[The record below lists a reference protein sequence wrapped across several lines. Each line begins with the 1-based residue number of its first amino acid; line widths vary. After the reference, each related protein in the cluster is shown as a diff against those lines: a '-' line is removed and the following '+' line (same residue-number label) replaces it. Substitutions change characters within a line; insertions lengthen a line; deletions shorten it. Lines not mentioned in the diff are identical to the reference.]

1 MARFSGK
8 IGYGSGE
15 TVENPPGSGIWVD
28 DITEKTAFGDVEWS
42 NRRYEHSDKVEGDIS
57 LNNSFSVV
65 ADAYANSNFMF
76 IKYVEWNG
84 VKWTVKSVEVKHP
97 RLLIYVGE
105 VYNGRTS

>member
-28 DITEKTAFGDVEWS
+28 DIIEKTAFGDVEWS
-42 NRRYEHSDKVEGDIS
+42 NRRYEHADKVEGDVS

-65 ADAYANSNFMF
+65 ADAYAFDHVYA
-76 IKYVEWNG
+76 IRYVYWGSTSWE
-84 VKWTVKSVEVKHP
+84 VSSVEIEHP
-97 RLLIYVGE
+97 RLLLTLGG
-105 VYNGRTS
+105 VYTGVKA